1 MSLGMEETLITKR
14 DLGIGYLAGVGFAL
28 TLSLLGYIWVTH
40 ESILV
45 VFISVFIA
53 IALFGTIVY
62 IGYLFLEINL
72 SDSFVWNVAQWT
84 AFGFG
89 IAVLLSFAISIGQA
103 FLPSSALVPSLLVI
117 TIATGGLIG
126 TLLGV
131 ITGLRTQHVRM
142 REVTQRNTVMNRVL
156 RHNIRND
163 MNVILGHIDLL
174 SDKYETSNDR
184 SIQAIETTAN
194 SVVRLSKAAK
204 HIDELTTNRTETP
217 VHLSSTIRD
226 CMETVGEMFPHAS
239 FHTDIPDDLW
249 VAAGPMIRSAL
260 VNLLENSVEHNDSE
274 PVIEVTAEPI
284 VSNPKQV
291 RISIADNG
299 PGIPVHQREVLHA
312 EREKPIRHGNGLGLW
327 LVKWFTDQYEGTLEF
342 EDNKP
347 RGTIVHMDLPTADPP
362 ANPPDASDTPTN
374 IPEQF

>member
-1 MSLGMEETLITKR
+1 MDETLPTKR
-14 DLGIGYLAGVGFAL
+14 DLGIGYLAGVGCAL

-40 ESILV
+40 ESVLV

-53 IALFGTIVY
+53 IALFATIVY
-62 IGYLFLEINL
+62 IGYLFLEIDL
-72 SDSFVWNVAQWT
+72 SEAFVWNVAQWT

-89 IAVLLSFAISIGQA
+89 IAVLLSFAIGFSQT

-131 ITGLRTQHVRM
+131 ITGLRKQHIRM

-163 MNVILGHIDLL
+163 MNVILGHTDLL
-174 SDKYETSNDR
+174 AEKFAAPDDS

-204 HIDELTTNRTETP
+204 HIDELTTSRTQNP
-217 VHLSSTIRD
+217 IHVSSTIRD
-226 CMETVGEMFPHAS
+226 CITTVGEMFPEAT
-239 FHTDIPDDLW
+239 FHTDIPDDVW
-249 VAAGPMIRSAL
+249 VAAGPMIRSAI
-260 VNLLENSVEHNDSE
+260 VNLFENSVEHNDSDPIITVSVE
-274 PVIEVTAEPI
+274 RIEADPDR
-284 VSNPKQV
+284 V

-299 PGIPVHQREVLHA
+299 PGIPSHQQEVLHA
-312 EREKPIRHGNGLGLW
+312 EREEPIRHGNGLGLW
-327 LVKWFTDQYEGTLEF
+327 LVKWFTDQYNGTLRFAE
-342 EDNKP
+342 NKP
-347 RGTIVHMDLPTADPP
+347 RGAIVQIELPAADPP
-362 ANPPDASDTPTN
+362 SNPSSAPDTPTN
-374 IPEQF
+374 LPEQL